1 MINKN
6 DYNKIPT
13 RARYSMILGSAIGL
27 VIALAIIVSIWQ
39 ILHIFPIPKP
49 VFFWYKCIGGLI
61 IGYLGLRL
69 ILEPTLG
76 YKRHLYRINDES
88 IDIIKGVFF
97 IEHTVIPIRRMQQ
110 IDISIGPINKLFNLA
125 DISIT
130 TGGGVASIDF
140 LPLDQADLLAE
151 NLKKKINEKVDN
163 KEYIVDC
170 NFSKLME
177 NTKINKILFYLND
190 KTSPS
195 LSKDKKIAIQFEN
208 INLNDLTV
216 LFTKEGIENQKNINY
231 VSVDSNNKNIIS
243 NIFFEKNVKLNKNMI
258 SEIEIINKDERHDK
272 YLENFTRRLKEKYNK
287 KVNIPKKEKNTDR

>member
-1 MINKN
+1 MNKKIITLHWN
-6 DYNKIPT
+6 EGERISNSIIESFYNIENFKDNIEKN
-13 RARYSMILGSAIGL
+13 
-27 VIALAIIVSIWQ
+27 Q
-39 ILHIFPIPKP
+39 I
-49 VFFWYKCIGGLI
+49 YK
-61 IGYLGLRL
+61 
-69 ILEPTLG
+69 
-76 YKRHLYRINDES
+76 
-88 IDIIKGVFF
+88 
-97 IEHTVIPIRRMQQ
+97 
-110 IDISIGPINKLFNLA
+110 KL
-125 DISIT
+125 
-130 TGGGVASIDF
+130 
-140 LPLDQADLLAE
+140 LLTSNE
-151 NLKKKINEKVDN
+151 VLKKKINEKVDN

-177 NTKINKILFYLND
+177 NTKIDKILFYLND

-287 KVNIPKKEKNTDR
+287 RVNIPKKEKNTDRGIER

>member
-1 MINKN
+1 MNKKIITLYWN
-6 DYNKIPT
+6 EDERISNSIIENFYNIENFKD
-13 RARYSMILGSAIGL
+13 
-27 VIALAIIVSIWQ
+27 SIEKNQ
-39 ILHIFPIPKP
+39 I
-49 VFFWYKCIGGLI
+49 YK
-61 IGYLGLRL
+61 
-69 ILEPTLG
+69 
-76 YKRHLYRINDES
+76 
-88 IDIIKGVFF
+88 
-97 IEHTVIPIRRMQQ
+97 
-110 IDISIGPINKLFNLA
+110 KL
-125 DISIT
+125 
-130 TGGGVASIDF
+130 
-140 LPLDQADLLAE
+140 LLTSNE
-151 NLKKKINEKVDN
+151 VLKKKINEKVHD

-243 NIFFEKNVKLNKNMI
+243 NIFFEKNIKLNKNMI
-258 SEIEIINKDERHDK
+258 SEIEIINKDEEHDK

-287 KVNIPKKEKNTDR
+287 KVNIPKKEKNADRGIER

>member
-1 MINKN
+1 MNERKAMNKKIITLHWN
-6 DYNKIPT
+6 EDERISNSIIESFYNIENFKDNIEKN
-13 RARYSMILGSAIGL
+13 
-27 VIALAIIVSIWQ
+27 Q
-39 ILHIFPIPKP
+39 I
-49 VFFWYKCIGGLI
+49 YK
-61 IGYLGLRL
+61 
-69 ILEPTLG
+69 
-76 YKRHLYRINDES
+76 
-88 IDIIKGVFF
+88 
-97 IEHTVIPIRRMQQ
+97 
-110 IDISIGPINKLFNLA
+110 KL
-125 DISIT
+125 
-130 TGGGVASIDF
+130 
-140 LPLDQADLLAE
+140 LLTSNE
-151 NLKKKINEKVDN
+151 VLKKKINEKVDN

-177 NTKINKILFYLND
+177 NTKIDKILFYLND

-272 YLENFTRRLKEKYNK
+272 YLENFTKRLKEKYNK
-287 KVNIPKKEKNTDR
+287 KVNIPKKEKNTDRGIER

>member
-1 MINKN
+1 MNKKIITLHWN
-6 DYNKIPT
+6 EDERISNSIIESFYNIENFKDNIE
-13 RARYSMILGSAIGL
+13 RN
-27 VIALAIIVSIWQ
+27 Q
-39 ILHIFPIPKP
+39 I
-49 VFFWYKCIGGLI
+49 YK
-61 IGYLGLRL
+61 
-69 ILEPTLG
+69 
-76 YKRHLYRINDES
+76 
-88 IDIIKGVFF
+88 
-97 IEHTVIPIRRMQQ
+97 
-110 IDISIGPINKLFNLA
+110 KL
-125 DISIT
+125 
-130 TGGGVASIDF
+130 
-140 LPLDQADLLAE
+140 LLTSNE
-151 NLKKKINEKVDN
+151 VLKKKINEKVDN

-177 NTKINKILFYLND
+177 NTKIDKILFYLND

-258 SEIEIINKDERHDK
+258 SEIEIINKDERYDK

-287 KVNIPKKEKNTDR
+287 KVNIPKKEKNTDRGIER

>member
-1 MINKN
+1 MNERKAMNKKIITLHWN
-6 DYNKIPT
+6 EDERISNSIIESFYNIENFKDNIEKN
-13 RARYSMILGSAIGL
+13 
-27 VIALAIIVSIWQ
+27 Q
-39 ILHIFPIPKP
+39 I
-49 VFFWYKCIGGLI
+49 YK
-61 IGYLGLRL
+61 
-69 ILEPTLG
+69 
-76 YKRHLYRINDES
+76 
-88 IDIIKGVFF
+88 
-97 IEHTVIPIRRMQQ
+97 
-110 IDISIGPINKLFNLA
+110 KL
-125 DISIT
+125 
-130 TGGGVASIDF
+130 
-140 LPLDQADLLAE
+140 LLTSNE
-151 NLKKKINEKVDN
+151 VLKKKINEKVDN

-177 NTKINKILFYLND
+177 NTKIDKILFYLND

-243 NIFFEKNVKLNKNMI
+243 NIFFEKNIKLNKNMI

-287 KVNIPKKEKNTDR
+287 KVNIPKKEKNTDRGIER